1 VPEQVRAVSAYFG
14 TRIGVAHA
22 EPFYTHEMLG
32 FSGLDQ
38 LF

>member
-1 VPEQVRAVSAYFG
+1 MVRTITAYFG

-32 FSGLDQ
+32 FAGLDQ
-38 LF
+38 LV